1 MSSLDLKMEFE
12 ALIRD
17 ALEGRLGLGYLGD
30 CPLVPEYKFH
40 KHRRW
45 AFDFALPK
53 YRVAFEYEGI
63 FYLKGGSGKS
73 RHLTPKGYT
82 EDCEKY
88 DWAALM
94 GWKVIRI
101 TPIMVQ
107 KGIAGPLIRRA
118 IEGIVKK
125 TLFKEFQR

>member
-1 MSSLDLKMEFE
+1 MTQITPKMEFE
-12 ALIRD
+12 ALILD
-17 ALEGRLGLGYLGD
+17 ALPRD
-30 CPLVPEYKFH
+30 DSMTAPLVPEYKFH

-45 AFDFALPK
+45 AFDFALPR

-63 FYLKGGSGKS
+63 FYTKGGSGKS
-73 RHLTPKGYT
+73 RHLTPKGFT
-82 EDCEKY
+82 DDCEKY
-88 DWAALM
+88 NWAALM